1 MKEATKKV
9 IIELKEVKKQRKL
22 SCSDIV
28 ELVENNN
35 DTISP
40 STVRRMFAKGSE
52 DGPDFRPYSINSVVR
67 ALVGKDKIELTD
79 AEEASLTEAE
89 KEIITE
95 NSALRAAFDLNEAM
109 IEDLRKQI
117 INQDHISSLIQL
129 EYSGF
134 DGATVPICTFVLQRG
149 RNSEQGSYIRLS
161 DFPGAKQQAPR
172 TREIITAHKL
182 AAYHHNHTAEELRY
196 ACDGY
201 VCYL

>member
-117 INQDHISSLIQL
+117 ELLTAENNSLHRTIDDMQ
-129 EYSGF
+129 
-134 DGATVPICTFVLQRG
+134 
-149 RNSEQGSYIRLS
+149 IRL
-161 DFPGAKQQAPR
+161 D
-172 TREIITAHKL
+172 TTTNIIAL
-182 AAYHHNHTAEELRY
+182 AAESFGKGSLH
-196 ACDGY
+196 C
-201 VCYL
+201 